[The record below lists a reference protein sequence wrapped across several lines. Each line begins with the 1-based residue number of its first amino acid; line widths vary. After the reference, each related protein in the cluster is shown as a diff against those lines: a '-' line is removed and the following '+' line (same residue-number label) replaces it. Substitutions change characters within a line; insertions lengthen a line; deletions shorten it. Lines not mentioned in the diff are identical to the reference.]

1 MSVIELKEVK
11 KTLPLGDKT
20 IDVLKGI
27 SFSIE
32 KGEMF
37 GIMGPSGSGK
47 STTMNIIGLLSNLSG
62 GSYTIAGTDA
72 SDLTSD
78 QRATFRNEVI
88 GFVFQAFFLLPR
100 LSALENVCLPLFYS
114 KKNMSRKESHER
126 AMNLL
131 EKVGLA
137 DRADHTPNELS
148 GGQKQRVAIA
158 RALVC

>member
-11 KTLPLGDKT
+11 KTFPLGDKT
-20 IDVLKGI
+20 IEVLKGI

-47 STTMNIIGLLSNLSG
+47 STTMNIIGLLSNLTG

-88 GFVFQAFFLLPR
+88 GFVFQT
-100 LSALENVCLPLFYS
+100 ALAKS
-114 KKNMSRKESHER
+114 WM
-126 AMNLL
+126 
-131 EKVGLA
+131 
-137 DRADHTPNELS
+137 
-148 GGQKQRVAIA
+148 
-158 RALVC
+158 